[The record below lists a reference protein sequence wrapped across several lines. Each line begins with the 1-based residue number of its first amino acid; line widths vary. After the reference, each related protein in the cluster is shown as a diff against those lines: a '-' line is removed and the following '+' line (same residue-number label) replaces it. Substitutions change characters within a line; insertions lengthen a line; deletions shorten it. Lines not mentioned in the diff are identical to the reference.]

1 MWVRIR
7 SIVFMVDRENN
18 LICEETAM
26 KNPELFDV
34 IELLIDLPSHS
45 LSTGDRGAICE
56 EYDNSRYEVEFTN
69 SDGESIALVALSIDS
84 FVVVWRSASKTW
96 VPISEKIQAIV
107 STLPEENRSKV
118 FEFARSVHNER
129 ISV

>member
-1 MWVRIR
+1 MKL
-7 SIVFMVDRENN
+7 SEK
-18 LICEETAM
+18 TAM

-45 LSTGDRGAICE
+45 LCAGDRGAICE
-56 EYDNSRYEVEFTN
+56 EYDNSQYEVEFTN
-69 SDGESIALVALSIDS
+69 SDGESIALVVLSVDS

-96 VPISEKIQAIV
+96 VPIAEKIQAIV

-118 FEFARSVHNER
+118 FDFARSVHNER
-129 ISV
+129 ISI

>member
-1 MWVRIR
+1 MGGVR

-45 LSTGDRGAICE
+45 LSTGDRGAICK

-107 STLPEENRSKV
+107 STLP
-118 FEFARSVHNER
+118 
-129 ISV
+129 

>member
-1 MWVRIR
+1 
-7 SIVFMVDRENN
+7 
-18 LICEETAM
+18 M

-34 IELLIDLPSHS
+34 VELLIDLPAHN

-56 EYDNSRYEVEFTN
+56 EYDNSYEVEFTN
-69 SDGESIALVALSIDS
+69 SEGESIALVVLSLDS

-96 VPISEKIQAIV
+96 VPIAEKIQAIV
-107 STLPEENRSKV
+107 SALPEENLPRV
-118 FEFARSVHNER
+118 FDFARSVHNER

>member
-1 MWVRIR
+1 
-7 SIVFMVDRENN
+7 
-18 LICEETAM
+18 M

-34 IELLIDLPSHS
+34 IELPIDLPAHN
-45 LSTGDRGAICE
+45 LSAGDRGAICE
-56 EYDNSRYEVEFTN
+56 EYNNSHYEVEFTN

-96 VPISEKIQAIV
+96 VPIAEKIQAIV
-107 STLPEENRSKV
+107 STLPEENLSKV

-129 ISV
+129 ISA